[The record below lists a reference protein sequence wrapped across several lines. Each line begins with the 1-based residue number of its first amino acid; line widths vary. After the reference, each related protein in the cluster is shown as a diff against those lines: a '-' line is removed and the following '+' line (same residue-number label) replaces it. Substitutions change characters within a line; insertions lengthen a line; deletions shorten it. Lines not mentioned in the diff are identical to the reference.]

1 MLFESLN
8 LTPKGKQLLE
18 HKDRFED
25 LKIGRVIIN
34 KATELADLSDPNT
47 VKGKACI
54 GDGTPAGQASA
65 NFGGYNVVGKSL
77 QMNIRIHVP
86 KDITKMSGKLR
97 IVVMANE
104 DIAAN
109 TDVETGMPVYK
120 VFDKQDGTVLGWAD
134 MKESAAN
141 KESATDGG
149 TWTSKSN
156 SGFDCSAVITISGD
170 AKNRCDFKEILAFA
184 PVSGAAIT
192 PEDILQHNCAFPA
205 ASQVSK
211 GGSEETPA
219 TAPSAEGRKE
229 PSEGKE
235 SSAPSA
241 SSEGSEG

>member
-18 HKDRFED
+18 QKDRFED
-25 LKIGRVIIN
+25 IKIGRVIIN
-34 KATELADLSDPNT
+34 TATNLSDLSDPSKVN
-47 VKGKACI
+47 KACI

-86 KDITKMSGKLR
+86 KNINSMNGQLR

-104 DIAAN
+104 DIAASA
-109 TDVETGMPVYK
+109 DVETGMPVYK

-134 MKESAAN
+134 MKESADN
-141 KESATDGG
+141 GG
-149 TWTSKSN
+149 KWTSQSN

-184 PVSGAAIT
+184 PVSGAAISAA
-192 PEDILQHNCAFPA
+192 DILQHNCAFLA

-211 GGSEETPA
+211 GGKEETPA
-219 TAPSAEGRKE
+219 AAPTVEGRKE

-235 SSAPSA
+235 PPAPPA
-241 SSEGSEG
+241 PPAP

>member
-18 HKDRFED
+18 QKDRFED
-25 LKIGRVIIN
+25 IKIGRVIIN
-34 KATELADLSDPNT
+34 TTDVLKTLEDPET
-47 VKGKACI
+47 VKGITCI
-54 GDGTPAGQASA
+54 GDGSPAGQASA

-86 KDITKMSGKLR
+86 KDITKMNGQLR

-104 DIAAN
+104 DIAASI
-109 TDVETGMPVYK
+109 DAETGMPVYK

-134 MKESAAN
+134 MKESADN
-141 KESATDGG
+141 GG
-149 TWTSKSN
+149 KWKSQSN

-184 PVSGAAIT
+184 PVSGAAISA
-192 PEDILQHNCAFPA
+192 EDILQHNCAFPA

-211 GGSEETPA
+211 DGAEEAPA
-219 TAPSAEGRKE
+219 KAPTVEGRKE
-229 PSEGKE
+229 PAEGKE
-235 SSAPSA
+235 PAG
-241 SSEGSEG
+241 SSEG

>member
-34 KATELADLSDPNT
+34 KASELTDLSDPNK
-47 VKGKACI
+47 VKDKACI
-54 GDGTPAGQASA
+54 GNGDPAGQASA

-86 KDITKMSGKLR
+86 KIIAQMNGQLR

-104 DIAAN
+104 DIAAS
-109 TDVETGMPVYK
+109 TDAETGMPVYK

-134 MKESAAN
+134 MKESADN
-141 KESATDGG
+141 GG
-149 TWTSKSN
+149 KWTSESN

-184 PVSGAAIT
+184 PVSGATISAG
-192 PEDILQHNCAFPA
+192 DILQHNCAFPA

-211 GGSEETPA
+211 GGTEEPPA
-219 TAPSAEGRKE
+219 DAPTAVEQRKE
-229 PSEGKE
+229 PPSE

-241 SSEGSEG
+241 PEGGAGGE

>member
-18 HKDRFED
+18 QKDRFED
-25 LKIGRVIIN
+25 IKIGRVIIN
-34 KATELADLSDPNT
+34 TATNLTDLSNPET
-47 VKGKACI
+47 VKGIACI
-54 GDGTPAGQASA
+54 GDEKPADRASA

-86 KDITKMSGKLR
+86 KNIGQMNGQLR

-104 DIAAN
+104 DIAASA
-109 TDVETGMPVYK
+109 DVETGMPVYK

-134 MKESAAN
+134 MKESAGN
-141 KESATDGG
+141 GG

-184 PVSGAAIT
+184 PVSGAAISA
-192 PEDILQHNCAFPA
+192 EDILQHNRAFPA

-211 GGSEETPA
+211 GGTEETPA
-219 TAPSAEGRKE
+219 TAPKVEGRKE

-235 SSAPSA
+235 PSA
-241 SSEGSEG
+241 SSEGKEG

>member
-18 HKDRFED
+18 QKDRFED
-25 LKIGRVIIN
+25 IKIGRVIIN
-34 KATELADLSDPNT
+34 KAETLVDLSNPET
-47 VKGKACI
+47 VKGKPCI
-54 GDGTPAGQASA
+54 GNGNPADQASA

-86 KDITKMSGKLR
+86 KTVASMNGRLR

-134 MKESAAN
+134 MKESEKN
-141 KESATDGG
+141 GG
-149 TWTSKSN
+149 TWASTSN

-184 PVSGAAIT
+184 PVSGAAISA
-192 PEDILQHNCAFPA
+192 EDILQHNCAFPA

-211 GGSEETPA
+211 GGAEEAPA
-219 TAPSAEGRKE
+219 AAPSVEGRKE
-229 PSEGKE
+229 PAG
-235 SSAPSA
+235 
-241 SSEGSEG
+241 GSLPPAGSVG

>member
-18 HKDRFED
+18 QKDRFED
-25 LKIGRVIIN
+25 IKIGRVIIN
-34 KATELADLSDPNT
+34 KADVLTDLSDPSKVN
-47 VKGKACI
+47 KACI
-54 GDGTPAGQASA
+54 GDATPAGQASA

-86 KDITKMSGKLR
+86 KDVKQMSGKLR

-141 KESATDGG
+141 GG
-149 TWTSKSN
+149 IWTSQSN

-192 PEDILQHNCAFPA
+192 AEDILQHNCAFPA
-205 ASQVSK
+205 ASQASK
-211 GGSEETPA
+211 NGTEEAPA
-219 TAPSAEGRKE
+219 AAPSVEGRKE
-229 PSEGKE
+229 PAEGKE
-235 SSAPSA
+235 PA
-241 SSEGSEG
+241 GSPAGSVGE

>member
-25 LKIGRVIIN
+25 IKIGRVIIN
-34 KATELADLSDPNT
+34 TATTLTDLSDPNT

-54 GDGTPAGQASA
+54 GDGSPAGQASA

-104 DIAAN
+104 DIAASI
-109 TDVETGMPVYK
+109 DAETGLPVYK

-134 MKESAAN
+134 MKESEKN
-141 KESATDGG
+141 GG
-149 TWTSKSN
+149 TWSSKSN

-184 PVSGAAIT
+184 PVSGAAILA
-192 PEDILQHNCAFPA
+192 EDILQHNCAFPA

-211 GGSEETPA
+211 GGNEETPA
-219 TAPSAEGRKE
+219 AAPKVEGRKE
-229 PSEGKE
+229 PAGGEE
-235 SSAPSA
+235 PPA
-241 SSEGSEG
+241 GSEGEEPKP

>member
-25 LKIGRVIIN
+25 IKIGRVIIN
-34 KATELADLSDPNT
+34 TTEALKDLSKPET
-47 VKGKACI
+47 VKNIACI
-54 GDGTPAGQASA
+54 GKDTPADRASA

-86 KDITKMSGKLR
+86 KNIDQMNGQLR

-104 DIAAN
+104 DIAASI
-109 TDVETGMPVYK
+109 DAETGMPVYK

-134 MKESAAN
+134 MKESAKN
-141 KESATDGG
+141 GG
-149 TWTSKSN
+149 TWTSQSN

-184 PVSGAAIT
+184 PVSGAAISA
-192 PEDILQHNCAFPA
+192 EDILQHNCAFPA

-211 GGSEETPA
+211 GGSE
-219 TAPSAEGRKE
+219 
-229 PSEGKE
+229 
-235 SSAPSA
+235 
-241 SSEGSEG
+241 

>member
-34 KATELADLSDPNT
+34 TATTLAELTKPEEVKAIPCL
-47 VKGKACI
+47 G
-54 GDGTPAGQASA
+54 SA

-86 KDITKMSGKLR
+86 KDVKQMNGQLR

-104 DIAAN
+104 DIAAS
-109 TDVETGMPVYK
+109 TDAETGMPVYK

-134 MKESAAN
+134 MKESAVN
-141 KESATDGG
+141 GG
-149 TWTSKSN
+149 TWTSQSN

-184 PVSGAAIT
+184 PVSGASIA
-192 PEDILQHNCAFPA
+192 PDDVLQHNCAFPA

-211 GGSEETPA
+211 AGTEELPA
-219 TAPSAEGRKE
+219 KAPSVEGRKE
-229 PSEGKE
+229 PSEG
-235 SSAPSA
+235 
-241 SSEGSEG
+241 

>member
-18 HKDRFED
+18 EHKDFFED

-34 KATELADLSDPNT
+34 TATALKDLSDPDA
-47 VKGKACI
+47 VKAIASI
-54 GDGTPAGQASA
+54 GNGTPAGQASA
-65 NFGGYNVVGKSL
+65 NFGGYNIVGKSL

-86 KDITKMSGKLR
+86 KDIAKMNGQLR

-104 DIAAN
+104 DIAAS
-109 TDVETGMPVYK
+109 TDAETGMPVYK

-141 KESATDGG
+141 GG
-149 TWTSKSN
+149 TWTSQSKS
-156 SGFDCSAVITISGD
+156 GYDCSAVLTIVGD

-184 PVSGAAIT
+184 PVSGAAIS
-192 PEDILQHNCAFPA
+192 PADVLQHNCAFPA

-211 GGSEETPA
+211 AGTEETPA
-219 TAPSAEGRKE
+219 AAPTAVEERKE
-229 PSEGKE
+229 PYEG
-235 SSAPSA
+235 
-241 SSEGSEG
+241 

>member
-25 LKIGRVIIN
+25 IKIGRVIIN
-34 KATELADLSDPNT
+34 TADALTDLSDPNK
-47 VKGKACI
+47 VKKACI
-54 GDGTPAGQASA
+54 GDGSPAGQASA

-86 KDITKMSGKLR
+86 KDITKMTGQLR

-104 DIAAN
+104 DIAASI
-109 TDVETGMPVYK
+109 DAETGMPVYK

-141 KESATDGG
+141 GG
-149 TWTSKSN
+149 TWKSQSN

-184 PVSGAAIT
+184 PVSGAAISAA
-192 PEDILQHNCAFPA
+192 DILQHNCAFPA

-211 GGSEETPA
+211 EGTEEAPA
-219 TAPSAEGRKE
+219 AAPTAVEGRKE
-229 PSEGKE
+229 PSET
-235 SSAPSA
+235 SAPSVP
-241 SSEGSEG
+241 SEGK

>member
-18 HKDRFED
+18 QKDRFED
-25 LKIGRVIIN
+25 IKIGRVIIN
-34 KATELADLSDPNT
+34 TVEALSDLSELSDPEK
-47 VKGKACI
+47 VKGKASI
-54 GDGTPAGQASA
+54 GDGSPAGQASA

-86 KDITKMSGKLR
+86 KDIKQMNGQLR

-104 DIAAN
+104 DIAASR
-109 TDVETGMPVYK
+109 DVETGMPVYK

-141 KESATDGG
+141 GG
-149 TWTSKSN
+149 TWTSQSN

-184 PVSGAAIT
+184 PVSGASISA
-192 PEDILQHNCAFPA
+192 EDILQHNCAFPA

-211 GGSEETPA
+211 GGSEEAPAATP
-219 TAPSAEGRKE
+219 TVEGRKE
-229 PSEGKE
+229 TSEGKD
-235 SSAPSA
+235 PSKP
-241 SSEGSEG
+241 

>member
-25 LKIGRVIIN
+25 IKIGRVIIN
-34 KATELADLSDPNT
+34 TADALKTLEDPKT
-47 VKGKACI
+47 VKGIACI
-54 GDGTPAGQASA
+54 GDGNPAGQASA

-86 KDITKMSGKLR
+86 KDITKMNGQLR

-141 KESATDGG
+141 GG
-149 TWTSKSN
+149 TWTSESN

-184 PVSGAAIT
+184 PVSGAAISAG
-192 PEDILQHNCAFPA
+192 DILQHNCAFPA

-211 GGSEETPA
+211 TGGEETPA
-219 TAPSAEGRKE
+219 AAPKSVEQRKE
-229 PSEGKE
+229 PAEGKE
-235 SSAPSA
+235 PLAPS
-241 SSEGSEG
+241 EP

>member
-25 LKIGRVIIN
+25 IKIGRVIIN
-34 KATELADLSDPNT
+34 KATNLTDLSDPSKVNI
-47 VKGKACI
+47 ACI
-54 GDGTPAGQASA
+54 GDGKPAGQASA

-86 KDITKMSGKLR
+86 KNIDQMNGQLR

-104 DIAAN
+104 DIAASI
-109 TDVETGMPVYK
+109 DAETGMPVYK

-134 MKESAAN
+134 MKESEKN
-141 KESATDGG
+141 GG

-184 PVSGAAIT
+184 PVSGAAISA
-192 PEDILQHNCAFPA
+192 EDILQHNCAFPA

-211 GGSEETPA
+211 DGSEETPA
-219 TAPSAEGRKE
+219 EAPTVGGRKE

-235 SSAPSA
+235 GPA
-241 SSEGSEG
+241 SPEG

>member
-25 LKIGRVIIN
+25 IKIGRVIIN
-34 KATELADLSDPNT
+34 KAETLDDLSNPDT
-47 VKGKACI
+47 VKGKPCI
-54 GDGTPAGQASA
+54 GNGNPADQASA

-86 KDITKMSGKLR
+86 KTVASMSGQLR

-104 DIAAN
+104 DIAAS
-109 TDVETGMPVYK
+109 TDAETGMPVYK

-134 MKESAAN
+134 MKESEKN
-141 KESATDGG
+141 GG
-149 TWTSKSN
+149 TWTSQSN

-184 PVSGAAIT
+184 PVSGAAISAA
-192 PEDILQHNCAFPA
+192 DILQHNCAFPA

-211 GGSEETPA
+211 GGAEETPA
-219 TAPSAEGRKE
+219 TAPSKVEGRKE
-229 PSEGKE
+229 PAGGSLPPAGAEG
-235 SSAPSA
+235 
-241 SSEGSEG
+241 

>member
-18 HKDRFED
+18 QKDRFED
-25 LKIGRVIIN
+25 IKIGRVIIN
-34 KATELADLSDPNT
+34 KATNLTDLSDPSKVNI
-47 VKGKACI
+47 ACI
-54 GDGTPAGQASA
+54 GDGSPAGQASA

-86 KDITKMSGKLR
+86 KNIDQMNGQLR

-104 DIAAN
+104 DIAASA
-109 TDVETGMPVYK
+109 DVETGMPVYK

-141 KESATDGG
+141 GG
-149 TWTSKSN
+149 SWTSQSN

-184 PVSGAAIT
+184 PVSGAAISA
-192 PEDILQHNCAFPA
+192 EDILQHNCAFPA

-211 GGSEETPA
+211 DGTEETPA
-219 TAPSAEGRKE
+219 AAPTVEGRKE
-229 PSEGKE
+229 P
-235 SSAPSA
+235 A
-241 SSEGSEG
+241 

>member
-18 HKDRFED
+18 QKDRFED
-25 LKIGRVIIN
+25 IKIGRVIIN
-34 KATELADLSDPNT
+34 TADALKTLEDPNL
-47 VKGKACI
+47 VKDIACI
-54 GDGTPAGQASA
+54 GDENPASRASA

-86 KDITKMSGKLR
+86 KNITKMNGQLR

-104 DIAAN
+104 DIAASR
-109 TDVETGMPVYK
+109 DVETGMPVYK

-141 KESATDGG
+141 GG
-149 TWTSKSN
+149 TWESQSN

-184 PVSGAAIT
+184 PVSGAAISA
-192 PEDILQHNCAFPA
+192 EDILQHNCAFPA

-211 GGSEETPA
+211 AGTEEAPA
-219 TAPSAEGRKE
+219 AAPTVEGRKE

-235 SSAPSA
+235 PSIP
-241 SSEGSEG
+241 

>member
-25 LKIGRVIIN
+25 IKIGRVIIN
-34 KATELADLSDPNT
+34 TAKNLTDLSDPSKVN
-47 VKGKACI
+47 KACI
-54 GDGTPAGQASA
+54 GDGSPAGQASA

-86 KDITKMSGKLR
+86 KTIANMNGQLR

-104 DIAAN
+104 DIAASA
-109 TDVETGMPVYK
+109 DVETGMPVYK

-141 KESATDGG
+141 GG
-149 TWTSKSN
+149 TWTSQST

-184 PVSGAAIT
+184 PVSGAAISAA
-192 PEDILQHNCAFPA
+192 DILQHNCAFPA

-211 GGSEETPA
+211 AGTEELPA
-219 TAPSAEGRKE
+219 KAPSVEGRKE
-229 PSEGKE
+229 PTEGKGPSEG
-235 SSAPSA
+235 A
-241 SSEGSEG
+241 EGAEG

>member
-25 LKIGRVIIN
+25 IKIGRVIIN
-34 KATELADLSDPNT
+34 TATELADLSNPDT

-54 GDGTPAGQASA
+54 GDGSPAGQASA

-86 KDITKMSGKLR
+86 KTIANMNGQLR

-134 MKESAAN
+134 MKESATN
-141 KESATDGG
+141 GG
-149 TWTSKSN
+149 AWTSKSN

-184 PVSGAAIT
+184 PVSGAAISA
-192 PEDILQHNCAFPA
+192 EDILQHNCAFPA
-205 ASQVSK
+205 ASQASK
-211 GGSEETPA
+211 GGKEETPA
-219 TAPSAEGRKE
+219 TAPSKVEERKE
-229 PSEGKE
+229 PAEGK
-235 SSAPSA
+235 APSV
-241 SSEGSEG
+241 G

>member
-25 LKIGRVIIN
+25 IKIGRVIIN
-34 KATELADLSDPNT
+34 TATALEDLSKPET
-47 VKGKACI
+47 VNKACI
-54 GDGTPAGQASA
+54 GDGSPAGQASA

-86 KDITKMSGKLR
+86 KDITKMNGQLR

-104 DIAAN
+104 DIAASR
-109 TDVETGMPVYK
+109 DVETGMPVYK

-141 KESATDGG
+141 GG
-149 TWTSKSN
+149 TWASQSN

-184 PVSGAAIT
+184 PVSGASISA
-192 PEDILQHNCAFPA
+192 EDILQHNCAFPA
-205 ASQVSK
+205 VSQVSK
-211 GGSEETPA
+211 AGTEEAPA
-219 TAPSAEGRKE
+219 AAPSAEGRKE
-229 PSEGKE
+229 P
-235 SSAPSA
+235 A
-241 SSEGSEG
+241 

>member
-18 HKDRFED
+18 QKDRFED
-25 LKIGRVIIN
+25 IKIGRVIIN
-34 KATELADLSDPNT
+34 TTGALPDLSDPET
-47 VKGKACI
+47 VKGIACI
-54 GDGTPAGQASA
+54 GEETPAGRASA

-86 KDITKMSGKLR
+86 KDITKMSGQLR

-104 DIAAN
+104 DIAASR
-109 TDVETGMPVYK
+109 DVETGMPVYK

-141 KESATDGG
+141 GG
-149 TWTSKSN
+149 AWTSKSN

-184 PVSGAAIT
+184 PVSGAAISA
-192 PEDILQHNCAFPA
+192 EDILQHNCAFPA

-211 GGSEETPA
+211 GGTEETPVA
-219 TAPSAEGRKE
+219 APSVEVRKE
-229 PSEGKE
+229 P
-235 SSAPSA
+235 A
-241 SSEGSEG
+241 

>member
-34 KATELADLSDPNT
+34 TTEALKTLEDPDK
-47 VKGKACI
+47 VKEIKCI
-54 GDGTPAGQASA
+54 GEETPADRASA

-86 KDITKMSGKLR
+86 KNIDSMNGQLR

-104 DIAAN
+104 DIAASI
-109 TDVETGMPVYK
+109 DAETGMPVYK

-134 MKESAAN
+134 MKESEKN
-141 KESATDGG
+141 GG
-149 TWTSKSN
+149 TWTSESN
-156 SGFDCSAVITISGD
+156 SGFDCSAVITVSGD

-184 PVSGAAIT
+184 PVSGAAISAA
-192 PEDILQHNCAFPA
+192 DILQHNCAFPA

-211 GGSEETPA
+211 GGKEETPA
-219 TAPSAEGRKE
+219 AAPEKVEQRKE
-229 PSEGKE
+229 PAEGKE
-235 SSAPSA
+235 PSPSAP
-241 SSEGSEG
+241 

>member
-34 KATELADLSDPNT
+34 TATALADLSDPNA
-47 VKGKACI
+47 VKALASI
-54 GDGTPAGQASA
+54 GNGTPAGQASA
-65 NFGGYNVVGKSL
+65 NFGGYNIVGKSL

-86 KDITKMSGKLR
+86 KDVKQMNGQLR

-104 DIAAN
+104 DIAAS
-109 TDVETGMPVYK
+109 TDAETGMPVYK

-141 KESATDGG
+141 GG
-149 TWTSKSN
+149 TWTSQSKS
-156 SGFDCSAVITISGD
+156 GYDCSAVITLSGD
-170 AKNRCDFKEILAFA
+170 AKNRCDFKEILDFA
-184 PVSGAAIT
+184 PVSGASISA
-192 PEDILQHNCAFPA
+192 EDVLQHNCAFPA

-211 GGSEETPA
+211 AGTEESPA
-219 TAPSAEGRKE
+219 AAPSAVEERKE
-229 PSEGKE
+229 PTV
-235 SSAPSA
+235 
-241 SSEGSEG
+241 

>member
-8 LTPKGKQLLE
+8 LTPKGEQLLE

-34 KATELADLSDPNT
+34 TTEALKTLENPET
-47 VKGKACI
+47 VKGIACI
-54 GDGTPAGQASA
+54 GNGTPAGQASA

-86 KDITKMSGKLR
+86 KTIAQMNGRLR

-104 DIAAN
+104 DIAAS
-109 TDVETGMPVYK
+109 TDAETGMPVYK

-134 MKESAAN
+134 MKESGEN
-141 KESATDGG
+141 GG
-149 TWTSKSN
+149 TWKSESN

-184 PVSGAAIT
+184 PVSGAAISAD
-192 PEDILQHNCAFPA
+192 DILQHNCAFPA

-211 GGSEETPA
+211 GGTEEPHVE
-219 TAPSAEGRKE
+219 APTVEGRKE
-229 PSEGKE
+229 PPK
-235 SSAPSA
+235 
-241 SSEGSEG
+241 GSEG

>member
-25 LKIGRVIIN
+25 IKIGRVIIN
-34 KATELADLSDPNT
+34 TATALADLSKPDT
-47 VKGKACI
+47 VKGIKCI
-54 GDGTPAGQASA
+54 GEENPASRASA

-86 KDITKMSGKLR
+86 KDVKQMNGQLR

-104 DIAAN
+104 DIAASI
-109 TDVETGMPVYK
+109 DAETGMPVYK

-134 MKESAAN
+134 MKESADN
-141 KESATDGG
+141 GG
-149 TWTSKSN
+149 KWTSESN

-184 PVSGAAIT
+184 PVSGAAISAA
-192 PEDILQHNCAFPA
+192 DILQHNCAFPA

-211 GGSEETPA
+211 GGAEETPA
-219 TAPSAEGRKE
+219 AAPTPVEGRKE
-229 PSEGKE
+229 PAEGKEPSAGSEGK
-235 SSAPSA
+235 
-241 SSEGSEG
+241 

>member
-18 HKDRFED
+18 QKDRFED
-25 LKIGRVIIN
+25 IKIGRVIIN
-34 KATELADLSDPNT
+34 KATNLADLSDPSKVNI
-47 VKGKACI
+47 ACI
-54 GDGTPAGQASA
+54 GDGSPAGQASA

-86 KDITKMSGKLR
+86 KNIDQMNGQLR

-104 DIAAN
+104 DIAASA
-109 TDVETGMPVYK
+109 DVETGMPVYK

-134 MKESAAN
+134 MKESEKN
-141 KESATDGG
+141 GG
-149 TWTSKSN
+149 TWKSKSN

-184 PVSGAAIT
+184 PVSGAAISA
-192 PEDILQHNCAFPA
+192 EDILQHNCAFPA

-211 GGSEETPA
+211 GGKEETPA
-219 TAPSAEGRKE
+219 EAPTVGGRKE

-235 SSAPSA
+235 PPA
-241 SSEGSEG
+241 SPEG

>member
-25 LKIGRVIIN
+25 IKIGRVIIN
-34 KATELADLSDPNT
+34 KATELTDLSKPET
-47 VKGKACI
+47 VKGIACI
-54 GDGTPAGQASA
+54 GNGDPAGQASA

-86 KDITKMSGKLR
+86 KIIAQMNGQLR

-104 DIAAN
+104 DIAASI
-109 TDVETGMPVYK
+109 DAETGMPVYK

-134 MKESAAN
+134 MKESEKN
-141 KESATDGG
+141 GG

-184 PVSGAAIT
+184 PVSGAAISA
-192 PEDILQHNCAFPA
+192 EDILQHNCAFPA

-211 GGSEETPA
+211 DGAEEAPA
-219 TAPSAEGRKE
+219 AALTKVEERKE
-229 PSEGKE
+229 PSET
-235 SSAPSA
+235 SAPSEPPA
-241 SSEGSEG
+241 PSVP

>member
-34 KATELADLSDPNT
+34 KAETLTDLSNPDK
-47 VKGKACI
+47 VKEIKCI
-54 GDGTPAGQASA
+54 GDGSPAGQASA

-86 KDITKMSGKLR
+86 RTIASMNGQLR

-104 DIAAN
+104 DIAAS
-109 TDVETGMPVYK
+109 TDAETGMPVYK

-134 MKESAAN
+134 MKESEQN
-141 KESATDGG
+141 GG

-184 PVSGAAIT
+184 PVSGAAISA
-192 PEDILQHNCAFPA
+192 EDILQHNCAFPA

-211 GGSEETPA
+211 AGTEEAPA
-219 TAPSAEGRKE
+219 AAPTKVEGRKE
-229 PSEGKE
+229 PSET
-235 SSAPSA
+235 SAPSVPSVPSVGA
-241 SSEGSEG
+241 

>member
-34 KATELADLSDPNT
+34 KAETLSDLSNPET
-47 VKGKACI
+47 VKGIACI
-54 GDGTPAGQASA
+54 GEENPASRASA

-86 KDITKMSGKLR
+86 KDITKMSGQLR

-104 DIAAN
+104 DIAASI
-109 TDVETGMPVYK
+109 DAETGMPVYK
-120 VFDKQDGTVLGWAD
+120 VFDKQDGTVIGWAD
-134 MKESAAN
+134 MKESADN
-141 KESATDGG
+141 GG
-149 TWTSKSN
+149 KWTSQSN

-184 PVSGAAIT
+184 PVSGAAISAG
-192 PEDILQHNCAFPA
+192 DILQHNCAFPA

-211 GGSEETPA
+211 GGTEEAPA
-219 TAPSAEGRKE
+219 PAPTKVEGRKE

-235 SSAPSA
+235 PTG
-241 SSEGSEG
+241 GSEPPKG

>member
-18 HKDRFED
+18 QKDRFED
-25 LKIGRVIIN
+25 IKIGRVIIN
-34 KATELADLSDPNT
+34 TADALKTLEDPNL
-47 VKGKACI
+47 VKGIACI
-54 GDGTPAGQASA
+54 GDENPASRASA

-86 KDITKMSGKLR
+86 KNIDQMNGQLR

-104 DIAAN
+104 DIAASI
-109 TDVETGMPVYK
+109 DAETGMPVYK

-134 MKESAAN
+134 MKESADN
-141 KESATDGG
+141 GG
-149 TWTSKSN
+149 TWKSQSN

-184 PVSGAAIT
+184 PVSGVAISAG
-192 PEDILQHNCAFPA
+192 DILQHNCAFPA

-211 GGSEETPA
+211 GGKEETPA
-219 TAPSAEGRKE
+219 AAPTVEGRKE

-235 SSAPSA
+235 PSIP
-241 SSEGSEG
+241 

>member
-34 KATELADLSDPNT
+34 TADKLADLSKPET
-47 VKGKACI
+47 VKDIKCI
-54 GDGTPAGQASA
+54 GDGNPADQASA

-86 KDITKMSGKLR
+86 KLLTKMSGQLR

-104 DIAAN
+104 DIAAS
-109 TDVETGMPVYK
+109 TDAETGMPVYK

-134 MKESAAN
+134 MKESATN
-141 KESATDGG
+141 GG
-149 TWTSKSN
+149 TWTSESN

-184 PVSGAAIT
+184 PVSGAAISAG
-192 PEDILQHNCAFPA
+192 DILQHNCAFPA

-211 GGSEETPA
+211 GGAEEPHVA
-219 TAPSAEGRKE
+219 APTVEGRKE
-229 PSEGKE
+229 PPKG
-235 SSAPSA
+235 
-241 SSEGSEG
+241 SEGSVGE

>member
-34 KATELADLSDPNT
+34 TTGALSKLEDPDK
-47 VKGKACI
+47 VKEIKCI
-54 GDGTPAGQASA
+54 GDEDPASRASA

-86 KDITKMSGKLR
+86 RTIASMNGQLR

-104 DIAAN
+104 DIAAS
-109 TDVETGMPVYK
+109 TDAETGMPVYK

-134 MKESAAN
+134 MKESEQN
-141 KESATDGG
+141 GG

-192 PEDILQHNCAFPA
+192 AEDILQHNCAFPA

-211 GGSEETPA
+211 GGTEETPA
-219 TAPSAEGRKE
+219 AAPSVEGRKE
-229 PSEGKE
+229 PSET
-235 SSAPSA
+235 SAPSA
-241 SSEGSEG
+241 PSVGA

>member
-25 LKIGRVIIN
+25 IKIGRVIIN
-34 KATELADLSDPNT
+34 TATALADLSKPEK
-47 VKGKACI
+47 VKGIACI
-54 GDGTPAGQASA
+54 GGATPADRASA

-86 KDITKMSGKLR
+86 KDITKMNGQLR

-104 DIAAN
+104 DIAASI
-109 TDVETGMPVYK
+109 DAETGMPVYK

-134 MKESAAN
+134 MKESATN
-141 KESATDGG
+141 GG

-184 PVSGAAIT
+184 PVSGAAISAA
-192 PEDILQHNCAFPA
+192 DILQHNCAFPA

-211 GGSEETPA
+211 TGGEETPVS
-219 TAPSAEGRKE
+219 APSVEGRKE
-229 PSEGKE
+229 PAGGEGPAEGK
-235 SSAPSA
+235 
-241 SSEGSEG
+241 

>member
-34 KATELADLSDPNT
+34 TATTLAELTKPEEVKAIPCL
-47 VKGKACI
+47 G
-54 GDGTPAGQASA
+54 SA

-86 KDITKMSGKLR
+86 KDVKQMNGNLR

-104 DIAAN
+104 DIAAS
-109 TDVETGMPVYK
+109 TDAETGMPVYK

-134 MKESAAN
+134 MKESAEN
-141 KESATDGG
+141 GG
-149 TWTSKSN
+149 TWTSQSN

-184 PVSGAAIT
+184 PVSGASIS
-192 PEDILQHNCAFPA
+192 PDDVLQHNCAFPA

-211 GGSEETPA
+211 DGTEELPA
-219 TAPSAEGRKE
+219 KAPSVEGRKE
-229 PSEGKE
+229 PSEG
-235 SSAPSA
+235 
-241 SSEGSEG
+241 

>member
-34 KATELADLSDPNT
+34 KAENLTDLSNPDT
-47 VKGKACI
+47 VKEIACI
-54 GDGTPAGQASA
+54 GEENPASRASA

-86 KDITKMSGKLR
+86 KTVAIMSGKLR

-104 DIAAN
+104 DIAASI
-109 TDVETGMPVYK
+109 DAETGMPVYK

-134 MKESAAN
+134 MKESADN
-141 KESATDGG
+141 KESAGNGG
-149 TWTSKSN
+149 TWTSQSN

-184 PVSGAAIT
+184 PVSGAAISA
-192 PEDILQHNCAFPA
+192 EDILQHNCAFPA

-211 GGSEETPA
+211 GGAEENPA
-219 TAPSAEGRKE
+219 AAPTAVEQRKE
-229 PSEGKE
+229 PPK
-235 SSAPSA
+235 
-241 SSEGSEG
+241 GSEG

>member
-25 LKIGRVIIN
+25 IKIGRVIIN
-34 KATELADLSDPNT
+34 TTEALKDLSNPET
-47 VKGKACI
+47 VKGIKCI
-54 GDGTPAGQASA
+54 GNDTPADRASA

-86 KDITKMSGKLR
+86 KNIGQMNGQLR

-104 DIAAN
+104 DIAASA
-109 TDVETGMPVYK
+109 DVETGMPVYK

-141 KESATDGG
+141 GG
-149 TWTSKSN
+149 AWTSQSN

-184 PVSGAAIT
+184 PVSGAAISAA
-192 PEDILQHNCAFPA
+192 DILQHNCAFPA

-211 GGSEETPA
+211 GGTEEPPV
-219 TAPSAEGRKE
+219 TAPTV
-229 PSEGKE
+229 
-235 SSAPSA
+235 
-241 SSEGSEG
+241 

>member
-34 KATELADLSDPNT
+34 TATVLTELTKPEE
-47 VKGKACI
+47 VKAIPCLG
-54 GDGTPAGQASA
+54 SA

-86 KDITKMSGKLR
+86 KDVKQMNGQLR

-104 DIAAN
+104 DIAAS
-109 TDVETGMPVYK
+109 TDAETGMPVYK

-134 MKESAAN
+134 MKESAEN
-141 KESATDGG
+141 GG
-149 TWTSKSN
+149 TWTSQSN

-184 PVSGAAIT
+184 PVSGASIA
-192 PEDILQHNCAFPA
+192 PDDVLQHNCAFPA

-211 GGSEETPA
+211 AGTEELPA
-219 TAPSAEGRKE
+219 KAPSVEGRKE
-229 PSEGKE
+229 PSEG
-235 SSAPSA
+235 
-241 SSEGSEG
+241 

>member
-25 LKIGRVIIN
+25 IKIGRVIIN
-34 KATELADLSDPNT
+34 TTEALKTLEDPNI
-47 VKGKACI
+47 VKDIACI
-54 GDGTPAGQASA
+54 GDGKPAGQASA

-86 KDITKMSGKLR
+86 KDVKQMNGQLR

-104 DIAAN
+104 DIAASI
-109 TDVETGMPVYK
+109 DAETGMPVYK

-134 MKESAAN
+134 MKESEKN
-141 KESATDGG
+141 GG

-184 PVSGAAIT
+184 PVSGAAISA
-192 PEDILQHNCAFPA
+192 EDILQHNCAFPA

-211 GGSEETPA
+211 DGSEETPA
-219 TAPSAEGRKE
+219 AAPKVEGRKE

-235 SSAPSA
+235 PPA
-241 SSEGSEG
+241 SPEGSEG

>member
-34 KATELADLSDPNT
+34 KAETLTDLSNPDK
-47 VKGKACI
+47 VKEIKCI
-54 GDGTPAGQASA
+54 GDGSPAGQASA

-86 KDITKMSGKLR
+86 RTIASMNGQLR

-104 DIAAN
+104 DIAAS
-109 TDVETGMPVYK
+109 TDAETGMPVYK

-134 MKESAAN
+134 MKESAD
-141 KESATDGG
+141 KGG
-149 TWTSKSN
+149 TWTSESN

-192 PEDILQHNCAFPA
+192 AEDILQHNCAFPA
-205 ASQVSK
+205 TSQVSK
-211 GGSEETPA
+211 GGAEEPPA
-219 TAPSAEGRKE
+219 AAPLVEGRKE
-229 PSEGKE
+229 PSET
-235 SSAPSA
+235 SAPSVPSVGA
-241 SSEGSEG
+241 